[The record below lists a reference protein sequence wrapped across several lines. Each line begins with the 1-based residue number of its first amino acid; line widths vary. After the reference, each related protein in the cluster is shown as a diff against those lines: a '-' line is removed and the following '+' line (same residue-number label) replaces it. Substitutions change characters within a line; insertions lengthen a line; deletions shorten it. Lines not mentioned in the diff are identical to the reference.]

1 MRRIDETLTRLT
13 AAHAGLTLGATR
25 DEPAEQ
31 DADPTPRRRPSLVRM
46 AVLAVAAGVI
56 AATGVG
62 WGAQHWLASAVRPA
76 AALDPG
82 SGAIVNPAG
91 QKDDDNVLVVVTD
104 RTTTPGAT
112 TRPQTVVVAHVPA
125 GNGPMT
131 VLSIPAD
138 LEVNRPPCERYD
150 AASAT
155 YTTDT
160 VPAQARTQVASALD
174 LGGPRCATRAVQQ
187 LTGLAVTRYVG
198 IDLDQLGSAV
208 DAVSGVRVCTPRAV
222 VDATLG
228 PVAPT
233 PGTVTLDARR
243 ATDFVRAA
251 AVAGD
256 PAADRGR
263 IERQQ
268 QVVAAVLSTALS
280 DTGLLDLPRLVAL
293 RPALGQVLTTDDADL
308 DQVLAL
314 ARSMRDLG
322 AAGVTFA
329 TVPTDAD
336 PTGQGSV
343 LRATDAAAVFDALRS
358 NAPLPADAPGQSA
371 GPKPSD
377 LVVQVRNASERPGL
391 AGKTADTLRGLGFGI
406 GQVTNA
412 DQPTPQTLIRYSP
425 DQTAAAEL
433 LADTVPAAATVP
445 DPGAN
450 GVLQLVLGRSFD
462 GVVRAPTSTPAAA
475 AAGPSP
481 APVAC
486 P

>member
-1 MRRIDETLTRLT
+1 
-13 AAHAGLTLGATR
+13 
-25 DEPAEQ
+25 
-31 DADPTPRRRPSLVRM
+31 
-46 AVLAVAAGVI
+46 
-56 AATGVG
+56 
-62 WGAQHWLASAVRPA
+62 
-76 AALDPG
+76 
-82 SGAIVNPAG
+82 
-91 QKDDDNVLVVVTD
+91 
-104 RTTTPGAT
+104 
-112 TRPQTVVVAHVPA
+112 
-125 GNGPMT
+125 
-131 VLSIPAD
+131 
-138 LEVNRPPCERYD
+138 
-150 AASAT
+150 
-155 YTTDT
+155 
-160 VPAQARTQVASALD
+160 
-174 LGGPRCATRAVQQ
+174 
-187 LTGLAVTRYVG
+187 
-198 IDLDQLGSAV
+198 
-208 DAVSGVRVCTPRAV
+208 
-222 VDATLG
+222 
-228 PVAPT
+228 
-233 PGTVTLDARR
+233 
-243 ATDFVRAA
+243 
-251 AVAGD
+251 
-256 PAADRGR
+256 
-263 IERQQ
+263 
-268 QVVAAVLSTALS
+268 
-280 DTGLLDLPRLVAL
+280 
-293 RPALGQVLTTDDADL
+293 LGQVLTTDDADL

>member
-1 MRRIDETLTRLT
+1 M
-13 AAHAGLTLGATR
+13 H
-25 DEPAEQ
+25 
-31 DADPTPRRRPSLVRM
+31 
-46 AVLAVAAGVI
+46 
-56 AATGVG
+56 
-62 WGAQHWLASAVRPA
+62 
-76 AALDPG
+76 
-82 SGAIVNPAG
+82 
-91 QKDDDNVLVVVTD
+91 
-104 RTTTPGAT
+104 
-112 TRPQTVVVAHVPA
+112 
-125 GNGPMT
+125 
-131 VLSIPAD
+131 
-138 LEVNRPPCERYD
+138 
-150 AASAT
+150 
-155 YTTDT
+155 
-160 VPAQARTQVASALD
+160 
-174 LGGPRCATRAVQQ
+174 
-187 LTGLAVTRYVG
+187 
-198 IDLDQLGSAV
+198 
-208 DAVSGVRVCTPRAV
+208 PRAV

-228 PVAPT
+228 PVVPT

-243 ATDFVRAA
+243 ASDFVRAT

-293 RPALGQVLTTDDADL
+293 RPALGQVLTADDADL

-329 TVPTDAD
+329 AVPTDAD
-336 PTGQGSV
+336 PTGQGYV

-391 AGKTADTLRGLGFGI
+391 AGKTADTLRGLGS
-406 GQVTNA
+406 A
-412 DQPTPQTLIRYSP
+412 SARSPTPTSP
-425 DQTAAAEL
+425 PRRPSSATPPTEAAAEL

-481 APVAC
+481 HRWPAPDGRHPFTAGSSAD
-486 P
+486 PA